1 MKDQNLSTNKVDFTP
16 SVTTKIRTVREI
28 ANEFDLGGRIK
39 NEGKKKHIDDK
50 G

>member
-1 MKDQNLSTNKVDFTP
+1 MTDQNFTTFKVDFTP
-16 SVTTKIRTVREI
+16 SVTSKIRTVREI
-28 ANEFDLGGRIK
+28 ANEFELGGRIK